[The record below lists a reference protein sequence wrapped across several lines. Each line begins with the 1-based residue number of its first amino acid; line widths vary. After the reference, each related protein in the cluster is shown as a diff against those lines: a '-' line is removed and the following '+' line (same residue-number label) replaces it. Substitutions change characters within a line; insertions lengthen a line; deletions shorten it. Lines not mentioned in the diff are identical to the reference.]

1 MVTSLD
7 YYKTF
12 YYVAKYGN
20 ITAAAERL
28 GSEQPNVTRG
38 IKNLE
43 RDLKCVLFTRSNKG
57 VKLTPEGEKLYRHIA
72 VAYEHIKAGEEE
84 LELFNKMVRGVVRVG
99 ASETA
104 LHEVLL
110 SALTKYHKLYPE
122 IHINLFNFNNVRA
135 VEALKTQSVD
145 FVLIANPFEEPG
157 SLVSTKIKQIKDIA
171 VCGSSYKEITEKP
184 LTFKQISR
192 YPIVSLNKMTKTFEF
207 YKQLFAKH
215 GAEFNPNVEIST
227 ADQILPIVKHELG
240 IGFLP
245 ESFAQEAIANGEVFE
260 LKLAENIPLRDIYL
274 VKRGDCELSVAAK
287 ALENVLVGS
296 DERVDIK

>member
-1 MVTSLD
+1 MGTNLE

-20 ITAAAERL
+20 ITVAAEKI

-43 RDLKCVLFTRSNKG
+43 RDLKCILFTRSNKG
-57 VKLTPEGEKLYRHIA
+57 VKLTPEGEKLYRHVA
-72 VAYEHIKAGEEE
+72 VAYEHIAAGEEE
-84 LELFNKMVRGVVRVG
+84 LALSNRMVRGVVRVG

-110 SALTKYHKLYPE
+110 SALTKYHRLYPD
-122 IHINLFNFNNVRA
+122 IHINLFNYNNVRA

-145 FVLIANPFEEPG
+145 FVLIANPFDEQH
-157 SLVSTKIKQIKDIA
+157 SMKSVKIKRIKDIA
-171 VCGSSYKEITEKP
+171 VCGESYKEITGKP
-184 LTFKQISR
+184 LTFKEISR

-207 YKQLFAKH
+207 YKKLFAEH

-227 ADQILPIVKHELG
+227 ADQILPIVKHDLG

-245 ESFAQEAIANGEVFE
+245 ESFATEAIANGEVFE